1 MRKRNLTQPVA
12 IKLMNRAKTTAP
24 KFSIRPILAT
34 FTQPWQIIL
43 CSVNRTVAATLL
55 PWLIKFT
62 FAQSCK
68 ERFGHGARKR
78 PLAFQGKV
86 EKELSG
92 SGNVHEVWGE
102 WTSWLFLLKENH
114 CHFGLAGPAGKW
126 RTWKTTN
133 NRMIAFRDFWL
144 GMALERLGTFLTI
157 PIMRLRKPL
166 RSRIIGFFTQVPF
179 KTPLFSCLFFRKM
192 EYLTR

>member
-1 MRKRNLTQPVA
+1 MQKRNLTQPVA
-12 IKLMNRAKTTAP
+12 IKLMNRAKTTP
-24 KFSIRPILAT
+24 TKPSIRPILAT

-78 PLAFQGKV
+78 PLALLRKV
-86 EKELSG
+86 ASIVVWAWQCSWSLGHINFMALSAKRE
-92 SGNVHEVWGE
+92 SLSFW
-102 WTSWLFLLKENH
+102 
-114 CHFGLAGPAGKW
+114 FGWPCWEMAYL
-126 RTWKTTN
+126 KTTN

-144 GMALERLGTFLTI
+144 GLALERPGTFLTI

-166 RSRIIGFFTQVPF
+166 RSRIIGFFYA
-179 KTPLFSCLFFRKM
+179 SSS
-192 EYLTR
+192 